1 MLLSG
6 CYCYLINIGYYIL
19 SLLPSRA
26 SGSPKQMSLLPSRAS
41 GSPKQMRVSGDFSL
55 LRQETPLL
63 LSEKSSWS
71 QQRQRELWAGRE
83 VLVTVLALATCL

>member
-19 SLLPSRA
+19 
-26 SGSPKQMSLLPSRAS
+26 SLLPSRAS